1 VEVVVGLG
9 RLGAACYRHRWL
21 TVLVWIAGV
30 ACLVTLWMRFG
41 AAANNDFT
49 GNDPGQTLLNEHF
62 ARESGDTLTLAIRS
76 QEKITDPAVQARVGQ
91 ALAPFRH
98 APHVTGVS
106 DPFATPGQV
115 SADGHIAYATVQFG
129 IQGADISGS
138 ETTTLVHDAS
148 TASGH
153 GVTFSLGGDVVD
165 LAETPY
171 GGPSNGIG
179 VGAAAIVLL
188 IAFGSLLAMGLP
200 IATALLGI
208 GSGLALIGLLGHV
221 FPAPGF
227 SPIVAAMIGLGVG
240 VDYALF
246 IVTRFR
252 AELRTG
258 VQAPGAVVT
267 AMRTAGRAVLTAGT
281 TVVIGMLGL
290 LVLRQSLLNGVAI
303 AAAATVAM
311 TVIAA
316 LTLLP
321 ALLGFTGERLARPS
335 RLNSFIGDRLFGR
348 GAGKRGHGV
357 EARAGGRAGRGSRVG
372 HGVGAGAETGAR
384 SAKMP
389 AAERW
394 AGVVQRHRV
403 LAAVGSV
410 ALIGVLAAPALT
422 IKLSMPDESAQARGT
437 MGYASYADM
446 AQGFGPG
453 FDAPLIVAVRATRAD
468 GARLASLWAAI
479 AHTPGV
485 AGVTPPVLSRDGQAA
500 MLIAYPT
507 TGEQDAATNALV
519 NRLDDGVLAHAG
531 LTAYLTGP
539 NAANVAFTNLI
550 GARLP
555 LLIAVVVTLSMV
567 LLLVEFRSVLIA
579 LKAAVMNLL
588 SVCAAYGVLTAVTQW
603 GWLGR
608 AFGFPEKMPVTTWVP
623 VFLFVILFGLSMDY
637 EVFLLSRI
645 REEYER
651 CGDTQL
657 AVGRGLA
664 ATARVITAAAAIMV
678 VVFAGFVLTPDVS
691 VKQIGLGLA
700 AAVLVDATVVR
711 LVLVPAVME
720 LLGKANWWLPGWL
733 DRLLPGSRG
742 AQASGAG
749 GGRPAGGQAG
759 GGNRPRPGT
768 GAPGTGNV
776 RAIERF
782 AVTEEGQH
790 GGRR

>member
-1 VEVVVGLG
+1 
-9 RLGAACYRHRWL
+9 
-21 TVLVWIAGV
+21 
-30 ACLVTLWMRFG
+30 M
-41 AAANNDFT
+41 
-49 GNDPGQTLLNEHF
+49 
-62 ARESGDTLTLAIRS
+62 
-76 QEKITDPAVQARVGQ
+76 
-91 ALAPFRH
+91 
-98 APHVTGVS
+98 
-106 DPFATPGQV
+106 
-115 SADGHIAYATVQFG
+115 
-129 IQGADISGS
+129 
-138 ETTTLVHDAS
+138 
-148 TASGH
+148 
-153 GVTFSLGGDVVD
+153 
-165 LAETPY
+165 

-200 IATALLGI
+200 IATALFGI

-221 FPAPGF
+221 FPAPSF

-252 AELRTG
+252 NELRGVPGGRPPGPAPLLAG
-258 VQAPGAVVT
+258 VQAPDAMVT

-357 EARAGGRAGRGSRVG
+357 
-372 HGVGAGAETGAR
+372 GAGAEKGAR

-389 AAERW
+389 VAERW

-403 LAAVGSV
+403 LAAVASV

-422 IKLSMPDESAQARGT
+422 MKLSMPDESAQARGT

-468 GARLASLWAAI
+468 GAQLASLRAAI

-485 AGVTPPVLSRDGQAA
+485 AGVTPPVLSPDGRAA

-519 NRLDDGVLAHAG
+519 SRLDDGVLARFEQAGPG
-531 LTAYLTGP
+531 LTVYLTGP

-555 LLIAVVVTLSMV
+555 WLIAVVVTLSMV

-579 LKAAVMNLL
+579 VKAAAMNLL

-742 AQASGAG
+742 AQASRAAG
-749 GGRPAGGQAG
+749 GRAAASQAG
-759 GGNRPRPGT
+759 EGNRPRPGT
-768 GAPGTGNV
+768 GELRAGELRAGEPGTGNV
-776 RAIERF
+776 PAIDRF